1 MEILTDAAF
10 TNVEITGDLIFRDR
24 TFIDRDRN
32 LNANTIRCD
41 FLRCRNI
48 EILDA
53 VVGDPLNFLNLNAEN
68 RSIDRGIVAQET
80 TTTNEAL
87 GENAACLGGSYNE
100 ALGNNAVTLG
110 GEENQAAG
118 ASSMAAGRAAF
129 AKHDHSWVWNTT
141 GETPLE
147 STAPK
152 QCMFASDGGMFFK
165 LPRATEVQTHMMP
178 EGFACWCWDPTTQT
192 VVLKTK
198 QNNIMYKTQMDT
210 MQNELSVSVT
220 PDETTGTVQIRLN
233 NPDLF

>member
-32 LNANTIRCD
+32 LNAKTIHCD

-53 VVGDPLNFLNLNAEN
+53 VVGDPLNFLNLNAETAA
-68 RSIDRGIVAQET
+68 RGVITALPE
-80 TTTNEAL
+80 TNEAL
-87 GENAACLGGSYNE
+87 GEHAACLGGSYNE
-100 ALGNNAVTLG
+100 ALGDRAVTLG

-118 ASSMAAGRAAF
+118 ASSIAAGQAAF
-129 AKHDHSWVWNTT
+129 AKHANSWVWNTS

-165 LPRATEVQTHMMP
+165 LPRTNEVQTHMMP

-198 QNNIMYKTQMDT
+198 QRNTMYKTSMDT
-210 MQNELSVSVT
+210 MQNELSVSLT
-220 PDETTGTVQIRLN
+220 PDETTGTVRFQLN
-233 NPDLF
+233 NPDL